1 MRIQVLIGILFCSQ
15 SLFAQSEKQVDSWL
29 YGLPIKKSPV
39 SIRKAILK
47 NDNFYDDRNILN
59 SNSHNFNST
68 FKGTILKPILPK
80 SGNLDSSKIY
90 LTIGTL
96 TMPDGY
102 SGNMK
107 WIRFEYFS
115 SDTLF
120 LNELFDSSC
129 TLLLETS
136 LEQKP
141 TGHRTLNNQAIG
153 KGIKFVYV
161 NNKRKHSSISASR
174 VRYASGAQCL
184 TINYS
189 ASDN

>member
-1 MRIQVLIGILFCSQ
+1 MRIQVLISLIFCSQ
-15 SLFAQSEKQVDSWL
+15 ILFAQSEKQVDSWL
-29 YGLPIKKSPV
+29 YGLPIKKSPK

-47 NDNFYDDRNILN
+47 NDNFNDERTNQN
-59 SNSHNFNST
+59 NHSKNFNST

-80 SGNLDSSKIY
+80 SGSVDSSKIY
-90 LTIGTL
+90 LSIGTL
-96 TMPDGY
+96 TMTEGY

-120 LNELFDSSC
+120 LNELFDSAC
-129 TLLLETS
+129 ILLKETS

-141 TGHRTLNNQAIG
+141 TGHRTLNNQEIG
-153 KGIKFVYV
+153 KGINFVYV
-161 NNKRKHSSISASR
+161 NNKRHYSSISASR
-174 VRYASGAQCL
+174 VKYASGKLSL

-189 ASDN
+189 ASDD